1 MKIRSWR
8 RRDAEAVRRIC
19 LATGDGGDPVHP
31 IMRDPELFAHV
42 FTDPYLLL
50 QPEFAFVAE
59 SGGAVLGYVVA
70 ALNTEEFYARWQLE
84 WSPRFGAS
92 HPASS
97 RPDPRYADSQLRAYL
112 HRPRLLLPRD
122 LDGYP
127 SHLHINL
134 VPAARGRGGGRRLLD
149 TAFAEL
155 ARAGSPGVQLAVRPS
170 STGAHAFYRA
180 VGMTRLPS
188 DDQVEIRFGRP
199 LDG

>member
-8 RRDAEAVRRIC
+8 PHDAAAVRRIC

-31 IMRDPELFAHV
+31 IMRDPDLFAHV

-50 QPEFAFVAE
+50 QPELAFVAE
-59 SGGAVLGYVVA
+59 SGGTVLGYVVA
-70 ALNTEEFYARWQLE
+70 ALDSEEFYARWQLE
-84 WSPRFGAS
+84 WSPRFGAT

-97 RPDPRYADSQLRAYL
+97 RPDPRDADSQLRAYL
-112 HRPRLLLPRD
+112 HRPRLLLPED

-134 VPAARGRGGGRRLLD
+134 VAGARGRGGGRRLLD
-149 TAFAEL
+149 AAFHAL
-155 ARAGSPGVQLAVRPS
+155 ARAGSPGVQLGVRPS

-180 VGMTRLPS
+180 VGMRRLPS
-188 DDQVEIRFGRP
+188 DDRVEVRFGRP